1 MSIKPK
7 KNILDLFRIPNSNL
21 NRADFLR
28 LDKNENLIGFSEDVI
43 NDIKSIISSDF
54 ITAYPETGLL
64 YQKLSENLGL
74 DSSQFYLSSGSD
86 AGIKSVFEV
95 YVNPGDE
102 VLVIDPTYAMYYIY
116 ADMFQGRLVKVSYE
130 RDFTLSV
137 DKIINSISSKTKL
150 VCIANPNS
158 PTGTFIPMDDL
169 QQVIK
174 MANRHGAIALI
185 DEAYYHY
192 CEKTAIGLLK
202 NNENLIIT
210 RTFSKALGIA
220 SARLGFVISNPSIIA
235 NLFKVR
241 PMYEVNSFAVQLG
254 IYFLEHSEIVG
265 DHINQVSHSKIFL
278 KKELLQDGL
287 SIQPSFTNFVLI
299 DVGNSEKSKRI
310 VQLLFDEKI
319 IIKGGFKEP
328 CLESYIRVGIGSIDQ
343 MRFFV
348 KELRIVLEKINNKS
362 SN

>member
-7 KNILDLFRIPNSNL
+7 KNILDLFRISNSNL

-28 LDKNENLIGFSEDVI
+28 LDKNENLIGFSEEVI

-54 ITAYPETGLL
+54 ITAYPETNLL
-64 YQKLSENLGL
+64 YKKLSENLGL
-74 DSSQFYLSSGSD
+74 DSSQLYLSSGSD

-116 ADMFQGRLVKVSYE
+116 ADMFQASLVKVSYE
-130 RDFTLSV
+130 KDLTLSV
-137 DKIINSISSKTKL
+137 NKIIKSISSKTKL

-158 PTGTFIPMDDL
+158 PTGTFIPIDDL
-169 QQVIK
+169 HKVIK
-174 MANRHGAIALI
+174 VANAHGAIALI
-185 DEAYYHY
+185 DEAYYQY
-192 CEKTAIGLLK
+192 CEKTAIQLIK
-202 NNENLIIT
+202 SNENLIIT
-210 RTFSKALGIA
+210 RTFSKALGMA
-220 SARLGFVISNPSIIA
+220 SARLGFVISSPSVIA

-254 IYFLEHSEIVG
+254 IYFLEHSEIVS
-265 DHINQVSHSKIFL
+265 DHVNQVSHAKIFL

-287 SIQPSFTNFVLI
+287 STKPSFTNFILI
-299 DVGNSEKSKRI
+299 EVGNSEKAQKI

-328 CLESYIRVGIGSIDQ
+328 CLDSYIRVGIGSVDQ
-343 MRFFV
+343 MQFFL
-348 KELRIVLEKINNKS
+348 KKLRSALGKIKNRN
-362 SN
+362 